1 MLHYL
6 NLGCVVRWYVEVR
19 CIIRTILLYA
29 FSDAEDGEHMRLH
42 TRQFVKTQRDEWNGE
57 NEGDR

>member
-1 MLHYL
+1 M

-29 FSDAEDGEHMRLH
+29 FSDAEDDGEHMRLH

-57 NEGDR
+57 NDADH